1 MIYARYSSDRQRE
14 ESIEG
19 QLRECTDYAMKN
31 NLTLLGTYVDRALS
45 ARTADRPDFQRMIAD
60 SAKGLFDVVL
70 VWKLDRFSRDRYDSA
85 HYKHVLKKNGVRV
98 ISIKENISDGPE
110 GIILESMLEGYAE
123 YYSAELAQKIRR
135 GQHDNAMK
143 CMNNGGNTP
152 LGYYVDKATGRLE
165 INPETAPYV
174 QELFARYADG
184 ERLAVLQAEMEERG
198 LRSKRGN
205 AYTVSVLS
213 NLLKNRKYIG
223 EYKYGDVI
231 TPDGIPAIIDKEL
244 FERVQMR
251 MAANKKAPAR
261 AKAEEEYLLTTKLY
275 CGDCGRLMAGES
287 GKGCKGIVYHYYKC
301 SGAKRRLGCKKKAIK
316 KHWIEE
322 TVVKLTVSKVL
333 TDEAIDRIADAILV
347 MQEQGDTMTPVLKQQ
362 LQQCEAEIRNVMKA
376 IRQGIITETT
386 KECLENLETQR
397 DSLKASILQ
406 LQLERRKF
414 TKEEIVEWISK
425 YKYGNINDLDYR
437 KEIIDT
443 FVNSV
448 FVYDDKLV
456 LTYNYKDGTET
467 LTLQEIESVLSSN
480 LTSMCPPNK
489 KTIRPDGL
497 FCLVWYSR
505 YRTRKGRHQCAHWC
519 KTVSGGHCFSPRKS
533 PIGLRM
539 QAHACR
545 RKPIRYSRSP
555 HPYPKGWAFSFF
567 RYFSFRPVGEGHDPP
582 GSNRL
587 IRSAFSAPPWT
598 FQAPSNTKR
607 GRRGCIFLFLVAR
620 QGLVCIFADGR
631 K

>member
-1 MIYARYSSDRQRE
+1 MNAVIYARYSSDRQRE

-19 QLRECTDYAMKN
+19 QLRECMDYALKN
-31 NLTLLGTYVDRALS
+31 KYTVIGTYVDRALS

-60 SAKGLFDVVL
+60 SAKRLFDVVL

-85 HYKHVLKKNGVRV
+85 HYKHVLKKNNVRV
-98 ISIKENISDGPE
+98 ISIKENISNGPE

-135 GQHDNAMK
+135 GQHENAMK
-143 CMNNGGNTP
+143 CMNNGGNIP
-152 LGYYVDKATGRLE
+152 LGYQVDKATGVLVPDPVTKPLAIE
-165 INPETAPYV
+165 IFT
-174 QELFARYADG
+174 RYSRG
-184 ERLAVLQAEMEERG
+184 ERISDIQRDLDGRG
-198 LRSKRGN
+198 IRTNRGHP
-205 AYTVSVLS
+205 YSVGSLS

-223 EYKYGDVI
+223 EYRYADVV

-261 AKAEEEYLLTTKLY
+261 AKAEEDYLLTTKLY

-287 GKGCKGIVYHYYKC
+287 GKGCKGIIYHYYKC
-301 SGAKRRLGCKKKAIK
+301 GGAKRRLGCKKKAIK

-333 TDEAIDRIADAILV
+333 TDEIIDRIADAILV

-362 LQQCEAEIRNVMKA
+362 LLQCEAEIRNVMKA

-386 KECLENLETQR
+386 KECLEELETQR
-397 DSLKASILQ
+397 ESLKASIIQ

-414 TKEEIVEWISK
+414 TKDEIVAWISK
-425 YKYGNINDLDYR
+425 YKYGDINDRDYQ

-467 LTLQEIESVLSSN
+467 LTLQEIEALLSSN
-480 LTSMCPPNK
+480 LTSMRPPK
-489 KTIRPDGL
+489 KTP
-497 FCLVWYSR
+497 
-505 YRTRKGRHQCAHWC
+505 
-519 KTVSGGHCFSPRKS
+519 
-533 PIGLRM
+533 
-539 QAHACR
+539 
-545 RKPIRYSRSP
+545 
-555 HPYPKGWAFSFF
+555 PKWVVSFF
-567 RYFSFRPVGEGHDPP
+567 V
-582 GSNRL
+582 
-587 IRSAFSAPPWT
+587 
-598 FQAPSNTKR
+598 
-607 GRRGCIFLFLVAR
+607 
-620 QGLVCIFADGR
+620 
-631 K
+631 

>member
-1 MIYARYSSDRQRE
+1 MNAVIYARYSSDRQRE

-143 CMNNGGNTP
+143 CMNNGGNIP
-152 LGYYVDKATGRLE
+152 LGYQVDKTTGILAPNPVTEPLAVE
-165 INPETAPYV
+165 IFT
-174 QELFARYADG
+174 RYANG
-184 ERLAVLQAEMEERG
+184 ERISDIKRDLEARG
-198 LRSKRGN
+198 IRSNRGHP
-205 AYTVSVLS
+205 YSVGSLS

-261 AKAEEEYLLTTKLY
+261 AKADEEYLLTTKLY

-386 KECLENLETQR
+386 KECLEDLETQR

-414 TKEEIVEWISK
+414 TKEEIVDWISK

-480 LTSMCPPNK
+480 LTSMCPPIKQKAPNRVPFALLWCRQGTRTHSLQQSSGLLSVSK
-489 KTIRPDGL
+489 K
-497 FCLVWYSR
+497 Y
-505 YRTRKGRHQCAHWC
+505 
-519 KTVSGGHCFSPRKS
+519 
-533 PIGLRM
+533 M
-539 QAHACR
+539 
-545 RKPIRYSRSP
+545 
-555 HPYPKGWAFSFF
+555 
-567 RYFSFRPVGEGHDPP
+567 SFRASAHTGVGIP
-582 GSNRL
+582 
-587 IRSAFSAPPWT
+587 
-598 FQAPSNTKR
+598 
-607 GRRGCIFLFLVAR
+607 
-620 QGLVCIFADGR
+620 
-631 K
+631 